1 MKYFKEL
8 DHIHI
13 QILKNVEKG
22 IRKITDSIHL
32 RDLIKEKMIVFDKK
46 YSLTYKGYDHLAL
59 AYFKNKGL
67 GKIINQ
73 IDIGKES
80 DIFLAEM
87 NGYKVAV
94 KMYRI
99 GRTSYRKTENRD
111 NIRIDMYKRS
121 FLYCKK
127 EYKIMK
133 ELQHDSIAE
142 VIGYNRNILI
152 TKYYNC
158 RPLVKTRIDDLD
170 FYYNKLIDLIINIH
184 NLGYVHGDFNEYNIL
199 VKQDDLILIDFPQA
213 IRTSSSKANET
224 LKKDIQCVKEYF
236 LRKYRYTNERDVLNE
251 LNINQILDTINET
264 SHQIK

>member
-8 DHIHI
+8 DHIHL
-13 QILKNVEKG
+13 QILKNVERG
-22 IRKITDSIHL
+22 IRKITDSVHL
-32 RDLIKEKMIVFDKK
+32 SDLIKDKMIIFDKK

-59 AYFKNKGL
+59 AYFKKKGL

-87 NGYKVAV
+87 NGQKVAV

-111 NIRIDMYKRS
+111 NIKIDMYKRS

-133 ELQHDSIAE
+133 ELENNNIAE
-142 VIGYNRNILI
+142 VLGYNRNILI

-158 RPLVKTRIDDLD
+158 KPLVKTRIDDLD
-170 FYYNKLIDLIINIH
+170 YYYNKLMDLIINIY
-184 NLGYVHGDFNEYNIL
+184 NLGYIHGDFNEYNIL
-199 VKQDDLILIDFPQA
+199 VKENELILVDFPQA
-213 IRTSSSKANET
+213 IKINSPNADDL

-236 LRKYRYTNERDVLNE
+236 LRKFRYTNERDIFDE
-251 LNINQILDTINET
+251 INYAKTTSPGINLLD
-264 SHQIK
+264 